1 MKVLTRDTLQ
11 HLLSQP
17 PSVCEV
23 TSHCGLISTSQMTTN
38 AEHLCMCLLAMCM
51 SPLEKCPFKS
61 LAHFPHGLPILLSYM
76 SSLQTLEA
84 RPLQDAW
91 SEALPFCWSHS
102 SPRYPHAQ
110 FLFIEVLPSCPLP
123 FRPPLTPLA
132 KSGLPTMCLWLT
144 TSFHFLNTHLILKR
158 PHLLACLLAAP
169 AFSVNVSSVIWI
181 AQLP

>member
-1 MKVLTRDTLQ
+1 M
-11 HLLSQP
+11 
-17 PSVCEV
+17 CEV

-61 LAHFPHGLPILLSYM
+61 LAHFPLGLPILLSCM

-84 RPLQDAW
+84 GPLQDAW

-102 SPRYPHAQ
+102 SPRYPHAW
-110 FLFIEVLPSCPLP
+110 FLFIQVLPSCPLP

-132 KSGLPTMCLWLT
+132 NSGLPTMCLWPT
-144 TSFHFLNTHLILKR
+144 ASFHFLNTHLILKR
-158 PHLLACLLAAP
+158 SHLLACLLAAH

-181 AQLP
+181 TQLP